1 MPEIN
6 LTAGV
11 LPPPACFASEQ
22 DRLDAYAA
30 ALIAQFATSPEWV
43 ASAIAPVAPNLGLYW
58 LRLDAGGNPV
68 EILKYNTTAPAGWA
82 RVTTQLTYGVGGGVP
97 DAYTVTLAPASPGVN
112 QAYRTGATYAFGAS
126 NANTGPSTL
135 SVDGF
140 ATKAIT
146 KYGTTALVAN
156 DIRLGQMCVVVYDG
170 TRFQL
175 LNPGQNIGPANIAPG
190 TDRQFM
196 RTNSAPASVWESG
209 YITPVA
215 NYQAI
220 PAAGSAVTFSHG
232 LGVDPLTWDV
242 GIICTD
248 AGGNATYALNDYVPV
263 GSILRTDLSQSELR
277 ITSYSNATVIGM
289 VRNNFVSGIYVNG
302 KTTGVLTAID
312 EAKWRVMARAIR

>member
-22 DRLDAYAA
+22 DRLDAFAA
-30 ALIAQFATSPEWV
+30 AMIAQFATSPEW
-43 ASAIAPVAPNLGLYW
+43 AANAVAPANLGLYW
-58 LRLDAGGNPV
+58 LRLDANGNPV
-68 EILKYNTTAPAGWA
+68 EVLKYNTTAPAGWA
-82 RVTTQLTYGVGGGVP
+82 RLTTQFTYGVGGGAANV
-97 DAYTVTLAPASPGVN
+97 YTVTLSPASPGVN
-112 QAYRTGATYAFGAS
+112 QAYRTGATYAFGAAS
-126 NANTGPSTL
+126 ANTGASTL
-135 SVDGF
+135 SIDGL
-140 ATKAIT
+140 AAKAIT
-146 KYGTTALVAN
+146 KYGTVPLVAN
-156 DIRLGQMCVVVYDG
+156 DIVNGQMCVVVYDG

-175 LNPGQNIGPANIAPG
+175 LNPGLNIGPAAFAPG
-190 TDRQFM
+190 TDRQFL
-196 RTNSAPASVWESG
+196 RTNSTPASVWESG

-220 PAAGSAVTFSHG
+220 PAAGSSVTFSHG

-248 AGGNATYALNDYVPV
+248 TGGDATYALNDYIPV

-302 KTTGVLTAID
+302 KTTGVLTLID
-312 EAKWRVMARAIR
+312 EGKWKVMARAIR